1 MVQIPGM
8 LRESVLTKCVA
19 GYPHYDCRAP
29 ASVHSTQTGLFSFDL
44 LAWFP
49 LLSGRQDGQA
59 LSTEDVGWGVGQE
72 QASSVGRRHLLCE
85 IRIQGPDVHVS
96 LRSVCH
102 LQAQSGQGS
111 LGWPVGTETNRKAI
125 PWLGPFQGTPL
136 AFKSFPGPLLVAQ
149 Y

>member
-72 QASSVGRRHLLCE
+72 QASSVGRRCLLRE
-85 IRIQGPDVHVS
+85 IRLQGPNVHTS

-111 LGWPVGTETNRKAI
+111 LGWPVGTETSHEAT

-136 AFKSFPGPLLVAQ
+136 ASESLPGLLLIAQ
-149 Y
+149 H